1 LLRGSVVA
9 GRRNEAPKDSTKD
22 GLEKSRAQ
30 DIVTVTPQVLAVS
43 VKLNYK
49 VSSRCGFF
57 YISIVI

>member
-1 LLRGSVVA
+1 MVA